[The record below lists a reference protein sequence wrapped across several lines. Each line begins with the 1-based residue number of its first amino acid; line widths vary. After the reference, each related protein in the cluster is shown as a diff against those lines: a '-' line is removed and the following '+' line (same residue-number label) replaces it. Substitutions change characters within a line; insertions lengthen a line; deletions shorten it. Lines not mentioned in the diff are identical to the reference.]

1 MKKIFSVLLAIALLI
16 LSTVF
21 ITVSAAENS
30 VSVSFLDLKYDV
42 YDINFDGKEDAGDLA
57 TMRSIL
63 LDVEYKYDLENIPT
77 EKKAEKADVN
87 KDEKVNI
94 LDLVHLKNHL
104 AGANN

>member
-87 KDEKVNI
+87 KDKKVNI

>member
-94 LDLVHLKNHL
+94 LDLVRLKKHL